1 MFWVLLSDA
10 DPLGSVALKRRVGQG
25 VRDVLRDIAEGA
37 QVWLGTGSFPADGAS
52 FDSLA
57 QVATARTVA
66 ERSSPLTKLS
76 LDDRTRLSEI
86 GTQLLREGSWMP
98 PRFVR
103 EMADLLIGELA
114 ARPGDRGMLFLAP
127 GGERTSFLGELA
139 ALGHLDTATEV
150 FVAAASETL
159 PQVPC
164 LHALA
169 LPDDL
174 PADTAWIIRFGEAPP
189 YALIAGP
196 PERDGRRNVFHTADR
211 TLVEDLAF
219 RLRDAAGVIE
229 ATL

>member
-1 MFWVLLSDA
+1 
-10 DPLGSVALKRRVGQG
+10 
-25 VRDVLRDIAEGA
+25 
-37 QVWLGTGSFPADGAS
+37 
-52 FDSLA
+52 
-57 QVATARTVA
+57 
-66 ERSSPLTKLS
+66 
-76 LDDRTRLSEI
+76 
-86 GTQLLREGSWMP
+86 
-98 PRFVR
+98 
-103 EMADLLIGELA
+103 
-114 ARPGDRGMLFLAP
+114 MLFLAP

-139 ALGHLDTATEV
+139 ALGHLDTGTEV
-150 FVAAASETL
+150 FVAAANETL

-229 ATL
+229 AKV